1 MKRGLAG
8 SFDDKLIED
17 LKALNRKYR
26 VHIAGEGGEYE
37 SLVLDAPFYKKR
49 IDLLETRN
57 IWMKDHGIMKVVA
70 AELREK

>member
-1 MKRGLAG
+1 MAWPD
-8 SFDDKLIED
+8 FDEKMIED

-49 IDLLETRN
+49 IHLLKTRN
-57 IWMKDHGIMKVVA
+57 IWMGDHGIMKVVG
-70 AELREK
+70 AELEEK